1 MNVLFAGTPEFAARC
16 LETLLRS
23 RHRVVGVITQPD
35 RPAGRGFA
43 PAPSPVK
50 KLAAAR
56 GIRVTQPMSL
66 RNAQAQAELR
76 HFRADVIVVAA
87 YGLIL
92 PQPVLELPRY
102 GAINIHPSLLPRW
115 RGATPIQ
122 RALLAGDRDTG
133 VSIMQMDAG
142 LDTGPVLMQEKLSI
156 LEDDTMGTLHDRLAE
171 LGAKLMAQA
180 LDELEA
186 GVVKAIPQSAE
197 GVTYAAKLD
206 RREARVD
213 WREGAVTVNRQ
224 VRALNPSPGAD
235 ARVRGMELK
244 IWRCATA
251 AGQGYPGEIL
261 NVGPRGL
268 CVACGEGALLI
279 TELQRSGGKRMA
291 VAEFL
296 RGFPLSAGERF
307 EGQ

>member
-1 MNVLFAGTPEFAARC
+1 FAGTPEFAARC

-102 GAINIHPSLLPRW
+102 GAINIHEI
-115 RGATPIQ
+115 G
-122 RALLAGDRDTG
+122 RA
-133 VSIMQMDAG
+133 SC
-142 LDTGPVLMQEKLSI
+142 
-156 LEDDTMGTLHDRLAE
+156 
-171 LGAKLMAQA
+171 
-180 LDELEA
+180 
-186 GVVKAIPQSAE
+186 
-197 GVTYAAKLD
+197 
-206 RREARVD
+206 RERV
-213 WREGAVTVNRQ
+213 
-224 VRALNPSPGAD
+224 
-235 ARVRGMELK
+235 
-244 IWRCATA
+244 
-251 AGQGYPGEIL
+251 
-261 NVGPRGL
+261 
-268 CVACGEGALLI
+268 
-279 TELQRSGGKRMA
+279 
-291 VAEFL
+291 
-296 RGFPLSAGERF
+296 
-307 EGQ
+307 

>member
-1 MNVLFAGTPEFAARC
+1 
-16 LETLLRS
+16 
-23 RHRVVGVITQPD
+23 
-35 RPAGRGFA
+35 
-43 PAPSPVK
+43 
-50 KLAAAR
+50 
-56 GIRVTQPMSL
+56 
-66 RNAQAQAELR
+66 
-76 HFRADVIVVAA
+76 
-87 YGLIL
+87 
-92 PQPVLELPRY
+92 
-102 GAINIHPSLLPRW
+102 
-115 RGATPIQ
+115 
-122 RALLAGDRDTG
+122 
-133 VSIMQMDAG
+133 MQMDAG